1 MVPQVILQDTQML
14 KAMKTFSFTQMP
26 QKVGRWY
33 NCMIN
38 ASYPSLYGQNFVIR
52 VNVYGDQ
59 IINKKQQ
66 GDT

>member
-1 MVPQVILQDTQML
+1 MVVPPTYPTLPKVQT
-14 KAMKTFSFTQMP
+14 ASFTQMP
-26 QKVGRWY
+26 QKVGDRY
-33 NCMIN
+33 ISMFN
-38 ASYPSLYGQNFVIR
+38 ASYTSLYGQNFVIR

>member
-1 MVPQVILQDTQML
+1 MVVQQTWLML
-14 KAMKTFSFTQMP
+14 PKVQTASFTQMQ
-26 QKVGRWY
+26 QKVGDKY
-33 NCMIN
+33 ISMFK
-38 ASYPSLYGQNFVIR
+38 ASYPSLYGQNFVKR